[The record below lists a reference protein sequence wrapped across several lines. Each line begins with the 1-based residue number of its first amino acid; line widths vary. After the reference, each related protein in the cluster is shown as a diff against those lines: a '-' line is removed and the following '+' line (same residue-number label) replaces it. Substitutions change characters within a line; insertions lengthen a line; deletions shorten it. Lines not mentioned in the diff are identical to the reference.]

1 MPLFKYNNMKRIQD
15 SYEYKMVKQ
24 ITSKENKKALRKAT
38 KEIILLMGAFYISSF
53 IFVEL
58 VFWIWRG

>member
-24 ITSKENKKALRKAT
+24 LTSKENKKALKKAT
-38 KEIILLMGAFYISSF
+38 KEMLILMGVFYIAVF
-53 IFVEL
+53 AFVKL
-58 VFWIWRG
+58 VFWIWL

>member
-24 ITSKENKKALRKAT
+24 LTSKENKRALKKAT
-38 KEIILLMGAFYISSF
+38 KELLIFMGAFYVG
-53 IFVEL
+53 IFAFVKL
-58 VFWIWRG
+58 VFWIWI

>member
-24 ITSKENKKALRKAT
+24 ITSKENKRALKKAT
-38 KEIILLMGAFYISSF
+38 KELLIFMGAFYVGIYA
-53 IFVEL
+53 FVKL
-58 VFWIWRG
+58 VFWIWL

>member
-24 ITSKENKKALRKAT
+24 ITSKENKRALKKAT
-38 KEIILLMGAFYISSF
+38 KEMFIFMGAAYVG
-53 IFVEL
+53 IFAFVKL
-58 VFWIWRG
+58 VFWIWL

>member
-1 MPLFKYNNMKRIQD
+1 MKRIQD

-24 ITSKENKKALRKAT
+24 LTSKENKKALRKAT
-38 KEIILLMGAFYISSF
+38 KEMILLMGAFYISSF